1 MKSKLL
7 KVGSILFGTIF
18 FLAIFGLSPI
28 VAKANELY
36 FDCDGSL
43 YYVTREKKATG
54 SVKYYT
60 IGWTI
65 KRYDMPIDAPGQ
77 QYVIVTKS
85 NYKPDEVDPQDSRY
99 VYCYYRSDKEEILE
113 AVKSVSLDWYNTLEL
128 YGDTVYIDSVMTVKV
143 GDEQKGYLYQGG
155 QYTGEVYFD
164 YEGIASARDWASP
177 SSLLAKF
184 GMSVEFPALY
194 KPMSTGIEV
203 LRQEPCSVSSSLF
216 SSATNGSN
224 DYDIS
229 NGIPSGEKLYFQS
242 SVSKGL
248 YTLYL
253 NKVSGEMRI
262 DVEVPVTYILRWT
275 DYYGVQQEETKVV
288 KRYYTV
294 KRQFTYYAY
303 DQLRERVL
311 ESVELSS
318 PLFQGGIKI
327 NNSVAKGEP
336 ADKGTIRYNGA
347 VGHVLGYEI
356 ALPPGLDPIVLTSN
370 TYLKPSIP
378 NADYREYAEKMVSQL
393 KVRNDKVVVNGYLI
407 LSDNVVRGET
417 TPPKS
422 SLSSDNVFISSEDIV
437 IDKTVS
443 NGTGYTI
450 SGKYIYKD
458 SSGNKEAYTVSGLK
472 SVAVHTPVVCNE
484 TVAGEKALNQAVKP
498 DNKDV
503 ILGSNMTVT
512 FNDFGTHRNIK
523 GYGVRSYSS
532 YVKKRQVRCGFAVV
546 YKGVKYEAGTWIETS
561 DYNMKLDIC
570 EDNKEGIYLVETRVI
585 ANNAPNVCGDN
596 LFQEGANLTIS
607 KYGAVSREEVR
618 LIGRIEDFNIESND
632 EKLYSENMPLSFVT
646 GEDVDIAKDYSL
658 EIETIGDIGE
668 EDYLEVHYKYYV
680 TDETGAYIPVWVYEV
695 KDRDIVLGESLSILP
710 EVDYWN
716 RECANVNENKAVWK
730 KDCELPDEFIVVQ
743 EGTTSEDI
751 EEAVINNKMQ
761 DIIYKNQNLYIA
773 AEFVR
778 VKDGEA
784 YISYVNEDN
793 AKKGYCNKWLEEG
806 GSDRTPYGI
815 FLMVGLAET
824 VYYDYE
830 ISGTH

>member
-7 KVGSILFGTIF
+7 KVSSILLGTIF
-18 FLAIFGLSPI
+18 FLAIFGISPI

-85 NYKPDEVDPQDSRY
+85 NYKPDEVDPQDSKY

-164 YEGIASARDWASP
+164 YEGIAGAREWASP

-224 DYDIS
+224 NYDIS

-275 DYYGVQQEETKVV
+275 DYYGVPQEETKVV

-311 ESVELSS
+311 EGVELSS
-318 PLFQGGIKI
+318 PLFQGMIKI

-370 TYLKPSIP
+370 TYLKPAIP
-378 NADYREYAEKMVSQL
+378 NADYREYAEKMVSKL
-393 KVRNDKVVVNGYLI
+393 KVRNDKVVINGQLI

-422 SLSSDNVFISSEDIV
+422 SLSSDNVFINSEDIV
-437 IDKTVS
+437 IDKTVG
-443 NGTGYTI
+443 NGNGYTI

-458 SSGNKEAYTVSGLK
+458 SSGNKEAYAVSGLK
-472 SVAVHTPVVCNE
+472 SVVVHTPVVCNVN
-484 TVAGEKALNQAVKP
+484 VAGEKELNQAVKP
-498 DNKDV
+498 DAKDV
-503 ILGSNMTVT
+503 VLGSAMTVT
-512 FNDFGTHRNIK
+512 FNDYGTHRNIK

-532 YVKKRQVRCGFAVV
+532 YVKRRMVRCGFAVV
-546 YKGVKYEAGTWIETS
+546 YKGIRYETGTWIETS
-561 DYNMKLDIC
+561 DYHMKLEIC
-570 EDNKEGIYLVETRVI
+570 EDNKEGIYLVETRVV

-596 LFQEGANLTIS
+596 LFQEDANLTIS
-607 KYGAVSREEVR
+607 KYGAESNEEVR
-618 LIGRIEDFNIESND
+618 LIGRIEGFNIESNN
-632 EKLYSENMPLSFVT
+632 EKVYPENMPLSFVSEDD
-646 GEDVDIAKDYSL
+646 EDVKKEYSL
-658 EIETIGDIGE
+658 EIQTVGDIGE
-668 EDYLEVHYKYYV
+668 DDYLEVQYKYFV
-680 TDETGAYIPVWVYEV
+680 KDETGAYIPVWVYEV
-695 KDRDIVLGESLSILP
+695 KDRDIVLGESLSMLSM
-710 EVDYWN
+710 VDYWN
-716 RECANVNENKAVWK
+716 RECADINENKTVWR
-730 KDCELPDEFIVVQ
+730 KDCRFPDEFIVVQ
-743 EGTTSEDI
+743 EGTTCEDI
-751 EEAVINNKMQ
+751 RQAVISEKMQ

-784 YISYVNEDN
+784 YINYVNEDN

-815 FLMVGLAET
+815 FLMIGLAET